1 LIPAHRPDS
10 ALPSSRATTTGLYL
24 LMVVLSLASLGQL
37 AVIAGDYILP
47 WSSRLWEIRRLPAR
61 DRSGLLYEWF
71 GEEAT
76 EFAGFLRQ
84 TLPDSVSVIVPIDR
98 AVGELRFPELW
109 QYFLFPRRVVGCES
123 AQLQQCLA
131 GLDPDASF
139 IVQVDSIP
147 EATAVPGGFEY
158 RRFGVHFGVFTPGPV
173 E

>member
-1 LIPAHRPDS
+1 MIPEPRPDS
-10 ALPSSRATTTGLYL
+10 APASPRATTTGLSL
-24 LMVVLSLASLGQL
+24 LMVVLGLASMGQL

-47 WSSRLWEIRRLPAR
+47 WSSRRISQSRLPAR

-71 GEEAT
+71 GVEAT

-84 TLPDSVSVIVPIDR
+84 TLPNSASVIVPIDR

-123 AQLQQCLA
+123 TQLEECLA
-131 GLDPDASF
+131 GLDPGASF
-139 IVQVDSIP
+139 VVQVDSIP
-147 EATAVPGGFEY
+147 EAKAVPGGFEY
-158 RRFGVHFGVFTPGPV
+158 RSFGVHFGVFSPDPA

>member
-1 LIPAHRPDS
+1 
-10 ALPSSRATTTGLYL
+10 
-24 LMVVLSLASLGQL
+24 MGQL

-71 GEEAT
+71 GVEAT

-84 TLPDSVSVIVPIDR
+84 TLPDSASLIVPTDR

-123 AQLQQCLA
+123 AQLEECLA
-131 GLDPDASF
+131 GLDPDASYV
-139 IVQVDSIP
+139 VQVDSIP
-147 EATAVPGGFEY
+147 EVGAVPGGFEY